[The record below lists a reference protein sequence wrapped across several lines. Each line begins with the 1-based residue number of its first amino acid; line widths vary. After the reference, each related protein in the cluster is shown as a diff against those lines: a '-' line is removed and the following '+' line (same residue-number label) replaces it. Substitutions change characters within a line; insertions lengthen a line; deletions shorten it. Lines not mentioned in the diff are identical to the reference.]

1 MTTNIMSAV
10 TKNLNDYTG
19 LIGVVIAAIL
29 GLQVA
34 TDDNSDNITKLQTD
48 FQLNVQQL
56 RHEVAT
62 VLKSVE
68 EVREDSQE
76 LARQAAI
83 DLWIERA
90 RRAPSLAELPAFPR
104 N

>member
-1 MTTNIMSAV
+1 MTAI
-10 TKNLNDYTG
+10 TKQLNDHTG
-19 LIGVVIAAIL
+19 LIGVIIAGIL

-34 TDDNSDNITKLQTD
+34 TGDNSESIVELQND

-56 RHEVAT
+56 RHEVST

-68 EVREDSQE
+68 EVREDSRE

-90 RRAPSLAELPAFPR
+90 RRAESLAELPAFPR

>member
-1 MTTNIMSAV
+1 MSAI
-10 TKNLNDYTG
+10 TKQLNDHTG
-19 LIGVVIAAIL
+19 LIGVIIAGIL

-34 TDDNSDNITKLQTD
+34 TGDNSESIVELQND

-56 RHEVAT
+56 RHEVST

-68 EVREDSQE
+68 EVREDSRE

-90 RRAPSLAELPAFPR
+90 RRAETLADLPAFPR

>member
-1 MTTNIMSAV
+1 MSAI
-10 TKNLNDYTG
+10 TKQLNDHTG
-19 LIGVVIAAIL
+19 LIGLIIACIL

-34 TDDNSDNITKLQTD
+34 TGDNSESIVELQND

-56 RHEVAT
+56 RHEVST

-68 EVREDSQE
+68 EVREDSRE

-90 RRAPSLAELPAFPR
+90 RRAETLADLPAFPR

>member
-1 MTTNIMSAV
+1 MSAI
-10 TKNLNDYTG
+10 TKQLNDHTG
-19 LIGVVIAAIL
+19 LIGVIIAGIL

-34 TDDNSDNITKLQTD
+34 TGDNSESIVELQND

-56 RHEVAT
+56 RHEVST

-68 EVREDSQE
+68 EVREDSRE
-76 LARQAAI
+76 RARQAAI

-90 RRAPSLAELPAFPR
+90 RRAESLADLPAFPR

>member
-1 MTTNIMSAV
+1 MSAI
-10 TKNLNDYTG
+10 TKQLNDHTG
-19 LIGVVIAAIL
+19 LIGLIIAGIL

-34 TDDNSDNITKLQTD
+34 TGDNSESIVELQND

-56 RHEVAT
+56 RHEVST

-68 EVREDSQE
+68 EVREDSRE

-90 RRAPSLAELPAFPR
+90 RRAETLADLPAFPR